1 MINRQRLA
9 GEFLR
14 LVQIDSPS
22 KQEGAVAQYVRKIF
36 ESLGAGVIEDRAG
49 PLIGSES
56 GNLIVRMPGT
66 RRDLPPLMFNAHLD
80 TVEPGRGVKVIQENG
95 TFKSDGQTILG
106 ADDKSGI
113 AILIE
118 AVRYLQENK
127 TAHCPLEFVFTV
139 CEEIGLFGAK
149 SLDYS
154 LLRARMGYA
163 LDTSSTTRIISGA
176 PEANSL
182 YIKVQGLSAHA
193 GLEPEKGINA
203 IQIAGEAMATVQ
215 LGRIDHETTANIGL
229 VRGGTARN
237 IIPDYIELEGEVR
250 SHDRRKLA
258 DHTEH
263 IRGCFERAVLAY
275 KEKHIPPFEKGGRGG
290 ILKGGDFQGKRTAD
304 DKLPAWH
311 MEVVTEYPLMAV
323 DDSHPVVVLVQEA
336 GKNLGRRLTP
346 EKSGGGSDANIF
358 NAHGIATVILG
369 TGMQS
374 VHTTNEYIHLE
385 DMVQT
390 VQLIMEIIST
400 YSQS

>member
-1 MINRQRLA
+1 MINRPRLA

-22 KQEGAVAQYVRKIF
+22 RQEGAIAQYVRKIF
-36 ESLGAGVIEDRAG
+36 ESLGAGVIEDKAG
-49 PLIGSES
+49 PSIGSES
-56 GNLIVRMPGT
+56 GNLIVRIPGT

-80 TVEPGRGVKVIQENG
+80 TVEPGKGIKVIQEDE
-95 TFKSDGQTILG
+95 TFRSDGQTILG

-118 AVRYLQENK
+118 AVRSLQENK
-127 TAHCPLEFVFTV
+127 TAHGPLEFVFTV

-154 LLRARMGYA
+154 LLQARMGYA

-182 YIKVQGLSAHA
+182 YIKVHGRAAHA

-203 IQIAGEAMATVQ
+203 IQIAGAALAAMQ

-250 SHDRRKLA
+250 SHDRQKLA

-263 IRGCFERAVLAY
+263 IRGCLERTVLAY
-275 KEKHIPPFEKGGRGG
+275 KEKHIPPFEKR
-290 ILKGGDFQGKRTAD
+290 QPD
-304 DKLPAWH
+304 DNLPDWH
-311 MEVVTEYPLMAV
+311 MEIVTEYPLMAV
-323 DDSHPVVVLVQEA
+323 GDSHPVVILAQEA
-336 GKNLGRRLTP
+336 GKNLERRLTP
-346 EKSGGGSDANIF
+346 KKSGGGSDANIF

-385 DMVQT
+385 DMAQT

-400 YSQS
+400 YSRS

>member
-1 MINRQRLA
+1 
-9 GEFLR
+9 
-14 LVQIDSPS
+14 
-22 KQEGAVAQYVRKIF
+22 
-36 ESLGAGVIEDRAG
+36 
-49 PLIGSES
+49 
-56 GNLIVRMPGT
+56 
-66 RRDLPPLMFNAHLD
+66 MFNAHLD
-80 TVEPGRGVKVIQENG
+80 TVEPGRGVKVIEENG
-95 TFKSDGQTILG
+95 TFKSDGRTILG

-113 AILIE
+113 AVLIE
-118 AVRYLQENK
+118 AARLLQEGK
-127 TAHCPLEFVFTV
+127 IAHCPLEFVFTV

-149 SLDYS
+149 TLDYN
-154 LLRARMGYA
+154 LLQARMGYA

-176 PEANSL
+176 PEANRL

-193 GLEPEKGINA
+193 GLDPEKGINA
-203 IQIAGEAMATVQ
+203 IQIAGEAIATVQ

-250 SHDRRKLA
+250 SHARRKLA

-275 KEKHIPPFEKGGRGG
+275 KEKHRSPFEKGGRRG

-323 DDSHPVVVLVQEA
+323 DDSHPAVVLVQEA

-390 VQLIMEIIST
+390 VKLIMEIIST
-400 YSQS
+400 YSRS

>member
-22 KQEGAVAQYVRKIF
+22 RQEGAIAQYVRKIF
-36 ESLGAGVIEDRAG
+36 ESLDAGIIEDRAG

-56 GNLIVRMPGT
+56 GNLIVRIPGT

-95 TFKSDGQTILG
+95 TFKSDGRTILG

-118 AVRYLQENK
+118 AIRLLQEGEI
-127 TAHCPLEFVFTV
+127 AHCPLEFVFTV

-149 SLDYS
+149 SLDYN
-154 LLRARMGYA
+154 LLQARMGYA

-182 YIKVQGLSAHA
+182 CIKVQGLAAHA

-203 IQIAGEAMATVQ
+203 IQIAGEALAAMR

-237 IIPDYIELEGEVR
+237 IIPDYIDLEGEVR

-263 IRGCFERAVLAY
+263 IRGCLEGAVSAY
-275 KEKHIPPFEKGGRGG
+275 KERNRIA
-290 ILKGGDFQGKRTAD
+290 GD
-304 DKLPAWH
+304 LPALRLD
-311 MEVVTEYPLMAV
+311 VTQEYPLMAIP
-323 DDSHPVVVLVQEA
+323 DSHPVIVLAQEA
-336 GKNLGRRLTP
+336 GNNLGRRLTP

-385 DMVQT
+385 DMVRT
-390 VQLIMEIIST
+390 VQLVVEIIST
-400 YSQS
+400 YSRS

>member
-22 KQEGAVAQYVRKIF
+22 RQEGAIAQYVRKIF
-36 ESLGAGVIEDRAG
+36 ESLDAGVIEDRAG

-56 GNLIVRMPGT
+56 GNLIVRIPGT

-118 AVRYLQENK
+118 AIRLLHEEEV
-127 TAHCPLEFVFTV
+127 AHCPLEFVFTV

-149 SLDYS
+149 SLNYS
-154 LLRARMGYA
+154 LLQARMGYA
-163 LDTSSTTRIISGA
+163 LDTSSTTRIINGA

-182 YIKVQGLSAHA
+182 CIKVQGLAAHA

-203 IQIAGEAMATVQ
+203 IQIAGEALAAMQ

-229 VRGGTARN
+229 VHGGTARN
-237 IIPDYIELEGEVR
+237 IIPEYVELEGEVR

-263 IRGCFERAVLAY
+263 IRGCLERAVLAY
-275 KEKHIPPFEKGGRGG
+275 KEKHIPSFEKWGCGG

-304 DKLPAWH
+304 DNLPGWH

-323 DDSHPVVVLVQEA
+323 DDSHPVVVLAQEA
-336 GKNLGRRLTP
+336 GKILGRRLTP

-358 NAHGIATVILG
+358 NAHGITTVILG

-400 YSQS
+400 YSRS

>member
-22 KQEGAVAQYVRKIF
+22 KQEGAIAQYVRKIF
-36 ESLGAGVIEDRAG
+36 ESLGAEVIEDRAG
-49 PLIGSES
+49 PSIGSES
-56 GNLIVRMPGT
+56 GNLIVRIPGT
-66 RRDLPPLMFNAHLD
+66 RRDLSPLMFNAHLD
-80 TVEPGRGVKVIQENG
+80 TVEPGKGIKVIQEDE
-95 TFKSDGQTILG
+95 TFRSDGRTILG

-118 AVRYLQENK
+118 ALRLLREGEI
-127 TAHCPLEFVFTV
+127 AHCPLEFIFTV
-139 CEEIGLFGAK
+139 SEEIGLFGAK

-154 LLRARMGYA
+154 LLQARMGYA
-163 LDTSSTTRIISGA
+163 LDTSSITRIISGA

-182 YIKVQGLSAHA
+182 CIKVQGLAAHA

-203 IQIAGEAMATVQ
+203 IQIAGEALAAMQ

-275 KEKHIPPFEKGGRGG
+275 KEKHRPPFEKGGRGG

-304 DKLPAWH
+304 DNLPAWH

-323 DDSHPVVVLVQEA
+323 DGSHPVVVLAQEA
-336 GKNLGRRLTP
+336 GKILGRQLTP

-374 VHTTNEYIHLE
+374 VHSTNEYIHLE
-385 DMVQT
+385 DMVRT

-400 YSQS
+400 YSRS

>member
-22 KQEGAVAQYVRKIF
+22 RQEGAIAQYVRKTF
-36 ESLGAGVIEDRAG
+36 ESLDAGVIEDG
-49 PLIGSES
+49 VGTLIGSES
-56 GNLIVRMPGT
+56 GNLIVRIPGT

-118 AVRYLQENK
+118 AIRLLQEGGI
-127 TAHCPLEFVFTV
+127 AHCPLEFVFTV

-149 SLDYS
+149 SLDYN
-154 LLRARMGYA
+154 LLQARMGYA

-182 YIKVQGLSAHA
+182 CIKVQGLAAHA

-203 IQIAGEAMATVQ
+203 IQIAGEALAAMR

-237 IIPDYIELEGEVR
+237 IIPDYIDLEGEVR

-263 IRGCFERAVLAY
+263 IRGCLEGAVSAY
-275 KEKHIPPFEKGGRGG
+275 KEKNKID
-290 ILKGGDFQGKRTAD
+290 GD
-304 DKLPAWH
+304 LPALRLD
-311 MEVVTEYPLMAV
+311 VTQEYPLMAV
-323 DDSHPVVVLVQEA
+323 GDSHPAVVLAQEA
-336 GKNLGRRLTP
+336 GKALGRRLTP

-358 NAHGIATVILG
+358 NAHGIAAVILG

-385 DMVQT
+385 DMVRT

-400 YSQS
+400 YSRS

>member
-22 KQEGAVAQYVRKIF
+22 KQEGAIAQYVRKIF
-36 ESLGAGVIEDRAG
+36 ESLGAEVIEDKAG
-49 PLIGSES
+49 PVIGSES
-56 GNLIVRMPGT
+56 GNLIIRIPGT
-66 RRDLPPLMFNAHLD
+66 RRDLSPLMFNAHLD
-80 TVEPGRGVKVIQENG
+80 TVEPGRGIKVIQENG
-95 TFKSDGQTILG
+95 TFKSNGQTILG

-118 AVRYLQENK
+118 ALRLLREGEI
-127 TAHCPLEFVFTV
+127 AHCPLEFVFTV
-139 CEEIGLFGAK
+139 SEEIGLFGAK

-182 YIKVQGLSAHA
+182 YIKVHGLAAHA
-193 GLEPEKGINA
+193 GLEPEKGMNA
-203 IQIAGEAMATVQ
+203 IQIAGEALTAMQ

-237 IIPDYIELEGEVR
+237 IIPDYIEMEGEVR
-250 SHDRRKLA
+250 SHDRQKLA

-263 IRGCFERAVLAY
+263 IRGCLERAVSAY
-275 KEKHIPPFEKGGRGG
+275 KEKHIPPLEKEGRGG
-290 ILKGGDFQGKRTAD
+290 ILKGGDFLGKRTAD
-304 DKLPAWH
+304 GKLPGWH
-311 MEVVTEYPLMAV
+311 MEVATEYPLMAV
-323 DDSHPVVVLVQEA
+323 DDSHSVVVLVREA
-336 GKNLGRRLTP
+336 GKILGRQLTP

-385 DMVQT
+385 DMAQT

>member
-1 MINRQRLA
+1 MINRPRLA

-14 LVQIDSPS
+14 LAQIDSPS

-49 PLIGSES
+49 PFIGGES
-56 GNLIVRMPGT
+56 GNLIIRIPGM

-80 TVEPGRGVKVIQENG
+80 TVEPGRGIKVIQENG

-149 SLDYS
+149 SLDYN
-154 LLRARMGYA
+154 LLQARMGYA

-203 IQIAGEAMATVQ
+203 IQIAGEALAAMQ
-215 LGRIDHETTANIGL
+215 LSRIDHETTANIGL

-237 IIPDYIELEGEVR
+237 IIPDRIELEGEVR
-250 SHDRRKLA
+250 SHDRQKLA

-263 IRGCFERAVLAY
+263 IRGCFEKAVSSY
-275 KEKHIPPFEKGGRGG
+275 KEKRNS
-290 ILKGGDFQGKRTAD
+290 D
-304 DKLPAWH
+304 DNLPAWH

-323 DDSHPVVVLVQEA
+323 DDSHPVVVLAQEA
-336 GKNLGRRLTP
+336 GKILGRQLTP

-374 VHTTNEYIHLE
+374 VHSTNEYIHLE
-385 DMVQT
+385 DMVRT

-400 YSQS
+400 YSRS